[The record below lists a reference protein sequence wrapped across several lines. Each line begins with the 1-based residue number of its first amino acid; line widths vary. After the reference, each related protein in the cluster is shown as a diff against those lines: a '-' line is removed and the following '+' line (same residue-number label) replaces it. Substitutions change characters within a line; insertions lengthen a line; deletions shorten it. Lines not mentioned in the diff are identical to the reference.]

1 MDKKLI
7 FENNLCKFYTND
19 MCESLTN
26 DCETYLN
33 DLPPLKNHKVYICE
47 AKDGKI
53 SYVLFN
59 EKGEPI
65 TENNLFE
72 GLAIEIEKLRFLKNI
87 NKY

>member
-7 FENNLCKFYTND
+7 FENNLCKFYIND

-26 DCETYLN
+26 YCETYLN
-33 DLPPLKNHKVYICE
+33 NFPPLKNYKVYICE
-47 AKDGKI
+47 AKDGEI

-65 TENNLFE
+65 AQNNLTD
-72 GLAIEIEKLRFLKNI
+72 GMAIEIEKLRFLKNI